1 MSVKKI
7 DGRGRPKK
15 DLGKTE
21 RVGIRMNVGEKA
33 TLSYLCEKT
42 GESQADIIV
51 KALKFYYKNGDFK

>member
-1 MSVKKI
+1 MRDEKR

-15 DLGKTE
+15 DLSRTE
-21 RVGIRMNVGEKA
+21 RVGVRMNVGEKA

-51 KALKFYYKNGDFK
+51 KALKFYYKNGGFK